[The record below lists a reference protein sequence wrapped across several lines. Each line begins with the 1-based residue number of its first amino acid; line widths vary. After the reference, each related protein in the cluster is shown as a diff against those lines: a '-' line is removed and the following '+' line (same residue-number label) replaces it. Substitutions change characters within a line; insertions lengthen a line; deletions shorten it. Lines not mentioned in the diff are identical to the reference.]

1 MIASD
6 KIICVVGPTATGKS
20 ELAQIIAEHVGGEIV
35 SADSMQIYKGM
46 DIGTAKVPLSER
58 RVAHFGLDLVDP
70 GQPYSVALYQQYARS
85 VFKDIASRDKIVVVV
100 GGSGFYVRAAIDDYD
115 FPKGEQTENPVRER
129 YFRYLAENGVS
140 ALWDKLDEVDP
151 KSASVIHPNNTKR
164 VIRALEMHEE
174 GISYADQVQRLQVI
188 EPVFD
193 TVMIGLCCQRELL
206 GARIGKRVD
215 TMREMGLEDEV
226 SQLLDAGFRDGLT
239 SQHAIGYKEIVDAFD
254 GGRSIDQAYEDI
266 KQATRRYA
274 KRQRTWF
281 RKDERIDWIDCA
293 DADAAASQALDI
305 IDAKLTAD

>member
-20 ELAQIIAEHVGGEIV
+20 ELAQNIAEHVGGEIV

-58 RVAHFGLDLVDP
+58 RVAHFGLDLVNP

-85 VFKDIASRDKIVVVV
+85 VFKDIASRGKIAVVV

-129 YFRYLAENGVS
+129 YFRYLAENGAS

-151 KSASVIHPNNTKR
+151 ESASVIHPNNTKR

-193 TVMIGLCCQRELL
+193 TVMIGLSCQRELL

-281 RKDERIDWIDCA
+281 RKDERINWIDCS
-293 DADAAASQALDI
+293 DADTAALQALDI
-305 IDAKLTAD
+305 IDAKLTVD

>member
-70 GQPYSVALYQQYARS
+70 GQPYSAALYQQYARS
-85 VFKDIASRDKIVVVV
+85 VFKDIASRGKIAVVV

-129 YFRYLAENGVS
+129 YFRYLDENGAS
-140 ALWDKLDEVDP
+140 ALWDKLDEVDSE
-151 KSASVIHPNNTKR
+151 SASVIHPNNTKR

-174 GISYADQVQRLQVI
+174 GISYADQVQRLQAI

-193 TVMIGLCCQRELL
+193 TVMIGLSCQRELL

-281 RKDERIDWIDCA
+281 RKDERINWIDCS
-293 DADAAASQALDI
+293 DADTAALQALDI
-305 IDAKLTAD
+305 IDAKLTVD

>member
-20 ELAQIIAEHVGGEIV
+20 ELAQNIAEHVGGEIV

-58 RVAHFGLDLVDP
+58 RVAHFGLDLVNP

-85 VFKDIASRDKIVVVV
+85 VFKDIASRGKIAVVV

-193 TVMIGLCCQRELL
+193 TVMIGLSCQRELL

-281 RKDERIDWIDCA
+281 RKDERINWIDCS
-293 DADAAASQALDI
+293 DADTAALQALDI
-305 IDAKLTAD
+305 IDAKLTVD

>member
-20 ELAQIIAEHVGGEIV
+20 ELAQNIAEHVGGEIV

-85 VFKDIASRDKIVVVV
+85 VFKDIASRGKIAVVV

-193 TVMIGLCCQRELL
+193 TVMIGLSCQRELL

-281 RKDERIDWIDCA
+281 RKDERINWIDCS
-293 DADAAASQALDI
+293 DADTAALQALDI
-305 IDAKLTAD
+305 IDAKLTVD

>member
-20 ELAQIIAEHVGGEIV
+20 ELAQNIAEHVGGEIV

-70 GQPYSVALYQQYARS
+70 GQPYSAALYQQYARS
-85 VFKDIASRDKIVVVV
+85 VFKDIASRGKIAVVV

-193 TVMIGLCCQRELL
+193 TVMIGLSCQRELL

-281 RKDERIDWIDCA
+281 RKDERINWIDCV
-293 DADAAASQALDI
+293 DADTAALQALDI
-305 IDAKLTAD
+305 IDAKLTVD